1 MRIAIQQ
8 LKDFLLDS
16 GLLSKEKVEEA
27 ILQAGEKKQE
37 LGQYLLEQNLLQP
50 AELQKVYAYVLGIPF
65 VDLSKETIPFEILQ
79 IIPEPIAKK
88 ANIVSFEREGNDLKV
103 AMSNPDDLQTIDFIK
118 KKTGLKIIP
127 CLATQESIQTAL
139 HQYEKSLKAEFGDIL
154 TGEVQPGNAK
164 QDEEN
169 VEALASGL
177 PIIRIVDTLLKH
189 AILQSA
195 SDIHIEPDDKEVH
208 VRYRIDGVLHE
219 AMTLPKDTA
228 AGIVARIKVLSNLKL
243 DEHRIPQD
251 GRFKIE
257 KDDYKISFRVSLLP
271 VFDGEKVVM
280 RLLDEGAKG
289 LTLEK
294 MGLSGKALE
303 SVHREIKKPNG
314 MILVTGPTGSG
325 KTTTLYTVMDILNTS
340 EVNISTVEDPVEYRM
355 PRVNQTQINPKVGMT
370 FAAGLRSL
378 LRQDPDIIMV
388 GEIRD
393 AETLEIALNAAMTGH
408 LVLSTLHTNSAAAAL
423 PRMLDMGAEPFLI
436 ASTANV
442 IVAQRLVRKLCV
454 DCRKSYQLDE
464 KQLASLGKSYDIDA
478 LFLTMQKNPEIA
490 RIIGSAKSL
499 RDATFYSIGGCDQ
512 CGGEGYRGRLG
523 IYEVL
528 EMETNIRKLVTHA
541 ATSEEIETVA
551 RKENGM
557 YTMVEDGFLKAVQGV
572 TTLEEIMRVTKE

>member
-1 MRIAIQQ
+1 MHIAPQQ

-16 GLLSKEKVEEA
+16 GLLSREKIEESLVKAKEGG
-27 ILQAGEKKQE
+27 QD
-37 LGQYLLEQNLLQP
+37 LGQYLLDQKLLQE

-65 VDLSKETIPFEILQ
+65 VDLSKETIPIEILQ

-88 ANIVSFEREGNDLKV
+88 STIVSFEKDGNNLKV
-103 AMSNPDDLQTIDFIK
+103 AMLNPEDLQTIDFIK

-127 CLATQESIQTAL
+127 CLATQESLQTAL
-139 HQYEKSLKAEFGDIL
+139 RQYEKSLQAEFGDIL
-154 TGEVQPGNAK
+154 TGDVKANDAHKE
-164 QDEEN
+164 EEN
-169 VEALASGL
+169 VAVLAAGL

-195 SDIHIEPDDKEVH
+195 SDIHIEPDAKEVH
-208 VRYRIDGVLHE
+208 VRYRIDGILHE

-228 AGIVARIKVLSNLKL
+228 AGIVARIKVLADLKL

-294 MGLSGKALE
+294 MGLAGKALE

-325 KTTTLYTVMDILNTS
+325 KTTTLYTIMDILNTP
-340 EVNISTVEDPVEYRM
+340 EVNVSTVEDPVEYRM

-393 AETLEIALNAAMTGH
+393 IETLEIALNAAMTGH

-436 ASTANV
+436 ASTAN
-442 IVAQRLVRKLCV
+442 IIIAQRLIRKLCV
-454 DCRKSYQLDE
+454 DCRKPYQLDA
-464 KQLASLGKSYDIDA
+464 KQLESLSKNYDIDP
-478 LFLTMQKNPEIA
+478 LFETMQKNPEIGK
-490 RIIGSAKSL
+490 IIGSAKSMSEV
-499 RDATFYSIGGCDQ
+499 TFYAVGGCDQ

-523 IYEVL
+523 IYEAL
-528 EMETNIRKLVTHA
+528 EMETNIRTLVTHA
-541 ATSEEIETVA
+541 APTEEIESVA

-557 YTMVEDGFLKAVQGV
+557 YTMVEDGFLKAVQGL